1 MKIRWSPLAIER
13 MKEMEI
19 RLEPVNHDYDSI
31 VLRDIEEASFQ
42 VIGRFVDSIPPP
54 PEDS

>member
-1 MKIRWSPLAIER
+1 MKILWSPLAIER

-42 VIGRFVDSIPPP
+42 VIGRFVGIITHPQ
-54 PEDS
+54 EDS

>member
-1 MKIRWSPLAIER
+1 MKILWSPLAIER

-19 RLEPVNHDYDSI
+19 RHEPVNHDYDPI

-42 VIGRFVDSIPPP
+42 VIGRFVDIVTAP